1 VEKPYDEEKFLEV
14 TPHLRVRSPV
24 KSQSYLLVKA
34 KKDHTEY
41 KELSKKRI
49 FFIGWRKVLDHMQVI
64 SNIELLPMEL
74 RIDHCTGV
82 LY

>member
-1 VEKPYDEEKFLEV
+1 MEKPYDEEKFLEV
-14 TPHLRVRSPV
+14 TPHFRVRSPV

-64 SNIELLPMEL
+64 SNIELLPVEL